1 MEGGLNE
8 MVAEALPATALIP
21 VGIPGTVAG
30 AVGVTE
36 FEAAEDE
43 LVPVL
48 VVILAVK
55 V

>member
-1 MEGGLNE
+1 

-21 VGIPGTVAG
+21 VGTPGTVAG

-36 FEAAEDE
+36 LEAAEDA
-43 LVPVL
+43 LVHVF
-48 VVILAVK
+48 VVIFAVK